1 MQAAGDGWQGA
12 RGQGS
17 AGAPGIQCVG
27 GAQLLGR
34 RRGMWELR
42 QRHRLGKQQG
52 GAQAARYTDIDHSR
66 KSVPQDTMQQ
76 GLLGLLKQWE
86 QALAAAEA
94 ALRDAHRP
102 ASRVVRLLSC
112 RRPATKP

>member
-1 MQAAGDGWQGA
+1 
-12 RGQGS
+12 
-17 AGAPGIQCVG
+17 
-27 GAQLLGR
+27 
-34 RRGMWELR
+34 MWELR

-76 GLLGLLKQWE
+76 RE

-94 ALRDAHRP
+94 ALIDAHRP